1 MKKLILIFPLLL
13 FSIGTELTAQK
24 VNEGVY
30 LSAKDFTN
38 SKVSFVNDQLNNK
51 YKVRLNEIFNSSKIT
66 IIKGD
71 SVIKLNK
78 ESVFGYCDKK
88 NNCYRFFNKA
98 EYKIIN
104 PSEKILLYSKTSIEG
119 GLKSSHSVTNYYF
132 SENATSPIYVLTKS
146 NLKEVFLKD
155 VSFIELLNLYLE
167 SDKDLS
173 AYDNIN
179 KVYMLNR
186 VYELSKQKTTLT
198 NNY

>member
-13 FSIGTELTAQK
+13 FSLGTELTAQK

-30 LSAKDFTN
+30 LTAKDFTN
-38 SKVSFVNDQLNNK
+38 SKVSFVNDQINNK
-51 YKVRLNEIFNSSKIT
+51 YKIHLNEIFNSPKIK

-88 NNCYRFFNKA
+88 NNSYRYYNKA

-104 PSEKILLYSKTSIEG
+104 PSEKILLYSKTSMEG
-119 GLKSSHSVTNYYF
+119 GFRSSHVVTNYYF
-132 SENATSPIYVLTKS
+132 SQDATSPIYALTKS

-155 VSFIELLNLYLE
+155 VAFIELLNVYFD
-167 SDKDLS
+167 SDKDLA

-179 KVYMLNR
+179 KGYMLNR
-186 VYELSKQKTTLT
+186 VYELSQQKTTMVS
-198 NNY
+198 NN

>member
-1 MKKLILIFPLLL
+1 MKKLVLVFPLLL

-24 VNEGVY
+24 ISEGVY
-30 LSAKDFTN
+30 LTAKDFTN
-38 SKVSFVNDQLNNK
+38 SKISFVNDQLNNK
-51 YKVRLNEIFNSSKIT
+51 YKVRLHEIFNSPRIK

-88 NNCYRFFNKA
+88 NNSYRYYNKA

-104 PSEKILLYSKTSIEG
+104 PSEKILLYSKTSTEG
-119 GLKSSHSVTNYYF
+119 GLKNSHSVMHYYF
-132 SENATSPIYVLTKS
+132 SENAASPIYELSKS

-155 VSFIELLNLYLE
+155 VSFIELLNVYFD
-167 SDKDLS
+167 SDKDLA

-179 KVYMLNR
+179 KGYMLNH
-186 VYELSKQKTTLT
+186 VYELSQQKTTMVI
-198 NNY
+198 NN

>member
-13 FSIGTELTAQK
+13 FSLGTELTAQK
-24 VNEGVY
+24 INEGVY
-30 LSAKDFTN
+30 LTAKDFTN
-38 SKVSFVNDQLNNK
+38 SKVSFVNDQINSK
-51 YKVRLNEIFNSSKIT
+51 YKIHLNEIFNSPKIK

-88 NNCYRFFNKA
+88 NNSYRYYNKA

-104 PSEKILLYSKTSIEG
+104 PSEKILLYSKPSMEG
-119 GLKSSHSVTNYYF
+119 GFRSSHAVTNFYF
-132 SENATSPIYVLTKS
+132 SQDATSPIYALTKS

-155 VSFIELLNLYLE
+155 VAFIELLNVYFD

-179 KVYMLNR
+179 KGYMLNR
-186 VYELSKQKTTLT
+186 VYELSQQKTTMVS
-198 NNY
+198 NN